1 MRAFYHLR
9 AQSVPIG
16 LVTPQHAHT
25 FGCFVLAIFTRVS
38 VLSNFVT
45 RKLVGRQE
53 LLVAGNVLA
62 LVAWEIAMVDIVDF
76 KFVLL

>member
-1 MRAFYHLR
+1 M
-9 AQSVPIG
+9 
-16 LVTPQHAHT
+16 
-25 FGCFVLAIFTRVS
+25 
-38 VLSNFVT
+38 LSNFVT

-62 LVAWEIAMVDIVDF
+62 FVAWKLARIDIMDF